1 MRTKTLLFSLAGCSL
16 AIQDAAAFAPYRGK
30 GPLRIK
36 LHVSVSLY
44 GIYAAVLGGED
55 KHGGKSSLVYEL
67 VGPIDGI
74 F

>member
-16 AIQDAAAFAPYRGK
+16 AIKDAAAFAPYRGK
-30 GPLRIK
+30 GPLSIK
-36 LHVSVSLY
+36 LLMSVCLY
-44 GIYAAVLGGED
+44 GIYAAFGGED
-55 KHGGKSSLVYEL
+55 NHGGKSSLVYEL